1 MRKTLLWCGMFA
13 ALACAAD
20 VAYVDEFDLSGASC
34 GMGLSARART
44 SVCGNPIRLGEG
56 RYARGVGVRPESAIG
71 FTLDGKATAFDAVVG
86 IDRDAKDV
94 KGRTSR
100 LAGAIF
106 RVWCD
111 GKIAFD
117 SGTITEKNPPR
128 PVHVDLAGVKE
139 LVLETASYAPWC
151 GLESSNADWA
161 DAKIAYGGARPV
173 ATGPERI
180 AQLGILT
187 PPTREEP
194 QFNGAEVW
202 GVRPGRPVIFRV
214 PVSGVRPMTFTAE
227 GVPDGVTF
235 DAAKGILGGTAPAQA
250 GDYPIR
256 VTAVNAKGTASR
268 TITLKVGETI
278 CLTPPMGWNSWNIW
292 GPSFTMQHAMD
303 AAKAMDESGLGD
315 HGWAYINLDDWWE
328 MNNSGNDCAKKRT
341 DVQGP
346 ARDADGRIRT
356 NGAFPDMKK
365 MTDYIHALGFK
376 AGIYSSP
383 GPLTCGECEGSYGH
397 EMQDATSYAE
407 WGFDYLNYD
416 WCSYGEIFQK
426 ETGWNTWEWMGGG
439 RMGHNPKNKP
449 VPPREA
455 WAKPYRLM
463 QKCLRAQNRDI
474 VYAYCQYGCGET
486 EKWGR
491 EAGANVWRT
500 WQDMKDTW
508 TWMRIAMEG
517 YVKDAEYYKYTGP
530 GFWADPDMMIV
541 GLQRSFGTT
550 HPTYLTRNEQYAH
563 VSMWCLLASP
573 LLIGTD
579 LTRLDDFTKSL
590 LVNDELI
597 AINQDT
603 LGRQARRV
611 LKRDAVEVWV
621 RPLANGDYAV
631 GVLNL
636 YPLSRKTTLYYSWL
650 DLDGEWKLRDCG
662 TNRALGRSPCCYTT
676 EIPAHAALVLRMSR

>member
-315 HGWAYINLDDWWE
+315 PGWAYINLDDWWE

-407 WGFDYLNYD
+407 WGFDYLKYD

-439 RMGHNPKNKP
+439 RIGHNPKNKP

-517 YVKDAEYYKYTGP
+517 YV
-530 GFWADPDMMIV
+530 
-541 GLQRSFGTT
+541 
-550 HPTYLTRNEQYAH
+550 
-563 VSMWCLLASP
+563 
-573 LLIGTD
+573 
-579 LTRLDDFTKSL
+579 
-590 LVNDELI
+590 
-597 AINQDT
+597 
-603 LGRQARRV
+603 
-611 LKRDAVEVWV
+611 
-621 RPLANGDYAV
+621 
-631 GVLNL
+631 
-636 YPLSRKTTLYYSWL
+636 
-650 DLDGEWKLRDCG
+650 
-662 TNRALGRSPCCYTT
+662 
-676 EIPAHAALVLRMSR
+676 

>member
-13 ALACAAD
+13 ALACVAD

-161 DAKIAYGGARPV
+161 DAKIAYGGVRPV

-235 DAAKGILGGTAPAQA
+235 DAAKGILGGTAPAE
-250 GDYPIR
+250 
-256 VTAVNAKGTASR
+256 VSS
-268 TITLKVGETI
+268 L
-278 CLTPPMGWNSWNIW
+278 
-292 GPSFTMQHAMD
+292 
-303 AAKAMDESGLGD
+303 ES
-315 HGWAYINLDDWWE
+315 I
-328 MNNSGNDCAKKRT
+328 
-341 DVQGP
+341 
-346 ARDADGRIRT
+346 
-356 NGAFPDMKK
+356 
-365 MTDYIHALGFK
+365 
-376 AGIYSSP
+376 SSP
-383 GPLTCGECEGSYGH
+383 S
-397 EMQDATSYAE
+397 
-407 WGFDYLNYD
+407 
-416 WCSYGEIFQK
+416 
-426 ETGWNTWEWMGGG
+426 
-439 RMGHNPKNKP
+439 
-449 VPPREA
+449 
-455 WAKPYRLM
+455 
-463 QKCLRAQNRDI
+463 
-474 VYAYCQYGCGET
+474 
-486 EKWGR
+486 
-491 EAGANVWRT
+491 
-500 WQDMKDTW
+500 
-508 TWMRIAMEG
+508 
-517 YVKDAEYYKYTGP
+517 
-530 GFWADPDMMIV
+530 
-541 GLQRSFGTT
+541 
-550 HPTYLTRNEQYAH
+550 
-563 VSMWCLLASP
+563 
-573 LLIGTD
+573 
-579 LTRLDDFTKSL
+579 
-590 LVNDELI
+590 
-597 AINQDT
+597 
-603 LGRQARRV
+603 
-611 LKRDAVEVWV
+611 
-621 RPLANGDYAV
+621 
-631 GVLNL
+631 
-636 YPLSRKTTLYYSWL
+636 
-650 DLDGEWKLRDCG
+650 
-662 TNRALGRSPCCYTT
+662 
-676 EIPAHAALVLRMSR
+676 

>member
-1 MRKTLLWCGMFA
+1 MRKTLLLCGMFA

-407 WGFDYLNYD
+407 WGFDYL
-416 WCSYGEIFQK
+416 
-426 ETGWNTWEWMGGG
+426 
-439 RMGHNPKNKP
+439 
-449 VPPREA
+449 
-455 WAKPYRLM
+455 
-463 QKCLRAQNRDI
+463 
-474 VYAYCQYGCGET
+474 
-486 EKWGR
+486 
-491 EAGANVWRT
+491 
-500 WQDMKDTW
+500 
-508 TWMRIAMEG
+508 
-517 YVKDAEYYKYTGP
+517 
-530 GFWADPDMMIV
+530 
-541 GLQRSFGTT
+541 
-550 HPTYLTRNEQYAH
+550 
-563 VSMWCLLASP
+563 
-573 LLIGTD
+573 
-579 LTRLDDFTKSL
+579 
-590 LVNDELI
+590 
-597 AINQDT
+597 
-603 LGRQARRV
+603 
-611 LKRDAVEVWV
+611 
-621 RPLANGDYAV
+621 
-631 GVLNL
+631 
-636 YPLSRKTTLYYSWL
+636 
-650 DLDGEWKLRDCG
+650 
-662 TNRALGRSPCCYTT
+662 
-676 EIPAHAALVLRMSR
+676 